1 MGSRCIHNRHR
12 SSAQERMGITLTGG
26 RSIFRPE
33 AVRHRESQSRPGDVL
48 RAAPRWTTWFF
59 YVVIVL
65 VVLALGAASVIEI
78 DRYARGP
85 TTTDERGRVVVL
97 LPVSLA
103 PKVASGNRVEIG
115 AQTAKVVSSGES
127 VLYPS
132 EVKAR
137 YSIEVAAPSVAV
149 VTSATG
155 AEPSGIAR
163 VLVRSDPVIVQF
175 VPGLDSLLGGD
186 DA

>member
-1 MGSRCIHNRHR
+1 M
-12 SSAQERMGITLTGG
+12 TGG
-26 RSIFRPE
+26 GSIFRPE
-33 AVRHRESQSRPGDVL
+33 AVRHRERQSGPGDVL

-59 YVVIVL
+59 YVLLGL
-65 VVLALGAASVIEI
+65 VAVALAAASVVKI

-85 TTTDERGRVVVL
+85 TTTDEQGRIVVL

-103 PKVASGNRVEIG
+103 PKVAPGNRVEIG
-115 AQTAKVVSSGES
+115 ARTSEVVSSGKT
-127 VLYPS
+127 VLYPP
-132 EVKAR
+132 EVRER

-149 VTSATG
+149 VTSETG
-155 AEPSGIAR
+155 DGPGGIAN

-175 VPGLDSLLGGD
+175 VPGLDSLLGGN